1 MGIFDNL
8 FGPSTT
14 NTTSTTTGSLTPQ
27 AQGVASDLLTKAQ
40 TFANQPYT
48 PYMEPRLAALD
59 PLQRQA
65 MQNTSGIAS
74 EASSLYNQS
83 KNQFANSAL
92 PGMMPTA
99 SDLATDISRYGQ
111 QGGEAALG
119 LAQRFSD
126 ADIQGY
132 MNPYIQQVLDPA
144 LADLGRRAS
153 QERNALNSRS
163 AMTGSFGGSR
173 NAIAQAEQERNTM
186 QEMGRLSANTR
197 AAGFQS
203 AADQFRKDQENIPR
217 LYANAQTLG
226 LTGQQGIA
234 NVASLERERANQL
247 AQLSGLNTGR
257 LATEVA
263 PLYTAGALNRQ
274 DKQGNLDLMY
284 TDWKEQ
290 RDYPGRGIGVLQSAL
305 GITPTALGTGQ
316 TTTTGQ
322 APGPNQLAQIGGAVG
337 GLYNSGLLGGVG
349 SGLASLWGASGGNG
363 LLSYLPGASG
373 GLKDYTDFISP
384 SEFLSWL

>member
-1 MGIFDNL
+1 MGVFDNL

-65 MQNTSGIAS
+65 MQNTSGIATES
-74 EASSLYNQS
+74 DALYSQMQDKVAGS
-83 KNQFANSAL
+83 RI
-92 PGMMPTA
+92 PGMLPTF

-186 QEMGRLSANTR
+186 QEMGRLSANAR
-197 AAGFQS
+197 AAGFEN
-203 AADQFRKDQENIPR
+203 AADQFRKDQSVIPG
-217 LYANAQTLG
+217 LYSAAQNLG
-226 LTGQQGIA
+226 FQGQQGIA
-234 NVASLERERANQL
+234 NLANLEQQQFNLLDKL
-247 AQLSGLNTGR
+247 AGQNTER

-263 PLYTAGALNRQ
+263 PLYTAGQLSRQ
-274 DKQGNLDLMY
+274 DRQSNLDKMY
-284 TDWKEQ
+284 ADFVEQ
-290 RDYPGRGIGVLQSAL
+290 RDYPGRGIGILQSAL

-322 APGPNQLAQIGGAVG
+322 APGPNQLAQIGGALG
-337 GLYNSGLLGGVG
+337 GLYNSGLLGKDPLATAGGALSSIG
-349 SGLASLWGASGGNG
+349 SGITGALSSAGNWLSGLWS
-363 LLSYLPGASG
+363 
-373 GLKDYTDFISP
+373 
-384 SEFLSWL
+384 